1 MKKRILL
8 VLKEEF
14 ADWEAAYLSSQILE
28 LGKGN
33 YVVETVSL
41 NKETVRSIGGLRVV
55 PDYGLDEV
63 PETYEALILVGGTG
77 WRKPDAGKIAPLV
90 LQCVEKDRVLGGIC
104 DAAAFLGTLGVLNT
118 VKHTCND
125 LKDMEAWAKDAYTGS
140 LLHQKKQAVRDKK
153 IVTANGTAALEFARE
168 VLFALD
174 IADEKSIMDSYA
186 FFKNGLYKE

>member
-41 NKETVRSIGGLRVV
+41 NKEPVRSIGGLRVV

-63 PETYEALILVGGTG
+63 PEAYEALILVGGTG
-77 WRKPDAGKIAPLV
+77 WRKPDAGKRNLQECRRNGAV
-90 LQCVEKDRVLGGIC
+90 L
-104 DAAAFLGTLGVLNT
+104 
-118 VKHTCND
+118 
-125 LKDMEAWAKDAYTGS
+125 
-140 LLHQKKQAVRDKK
+140 
-153 IVTANGTAALEFARE
+153 
-168 VLFALD
+168 
-174 IADEKSIMDSYA
+174 
-186 FFKNGLYKE
+186 

>member
-41 NKETVRSIGGLRVV
+41 NKEPVRSIGGLRVV

-77 WRKPDAGKIAPLV
+77 WRKP
-90 LQCVEKDRVLGGIC
+90 
-104 DAAAFLGTLGVLNT
+104 
-118 VKHTCND
+118 
-125 LKDMEAWAKDAYTGS
+125 
-140 LLHQKKQAVRDKK
+140 
-153 IVTANGTAALEFARE
+153 RE
-168 VLFALD
+168 R
-174 IADEKSIMDSYA
+174 
-186 FFKNGLYKE
+186 

>member
-14 ADWEAAYLSSQILE
+14 ADWEAAYLSSVVMN

-41 NKETVRSIGGLRVV
+41 NKEPVRSIGGLRVV
-55 PDYGLDEV
+55 PDYAVDEV
-63 PETYEALILVGGTG
+63 PEAYEALILIGGTG
-77 WRKPDAGKIAPLV
+77 WRNPDAGKIAPLV
-90 LQCVEKDRVLGGIC
+90 LECVEKDRVLGGIC